1 MRFARRQI
9 VPGIAFGSANSFP
22 GVDYSMPFQLES
34 NYRPRGDQGQA
45 IAKLLKSVEAGNRHQ
60 TLLGVTGSGKTFTIA
75 NVIRELDRPTLVISH
90 NKTLA
95 AQLYSEFKQFFPRNA
110 VEYFVSYFDYY
121 QPEAY
126 IPRSDTYIEKDSS
139 INEEIERLRL
149 AATSALLSRRD
160 TIVVASVS
168 CIYGITSPEDYLQ
181 MLLTV
186 KSGQQLSREAVLGR
200 LIDMLYERN
209 DVNFARGRF
218 RVRGDVVEV
227 YPGSA
232 DEEGIRL
239 EFFGDEI
246 ESITRFDPLTGHAHE
261 SLSVI
266 TFFPAKQ
273 FVTPADK
280 LNRALRTIREELEQR
295 IVELESQNKLLE
307 AQRLRMRTEYDLEM
321 LQEMGFCNG
330 IENYSRHLSG
340 RPPGSK
346 PYTIIDFF
354 PKDLLVVI
362 DESHATIPQIG
373 GMYEG
378 DRSRKTVLVNYGFRL
393 PSALDNRPLNFDE
406 FMKMTNQIIYM
417 SATPAEFEIQNSVV
431 GNNGYIP
438 HRRQR
443 IGERE
448 LVPFVL
454 PGQASPVVG
463 QAPRLPSARSAG
475 GAPALQISRTDQP
488 PEKFDVRTPG
498 APLVVEQII
507 RPTGLLDPKITVKPL
522 KNQIDETID
531 LCRQRVEKGE
541 RVLVTTLTKR
551 TAEDLADYLRD
562 VGLKVRYLHSDIDAI
577 ERVEILRGLRAADF
591 DILVGINLLREGL
604 DLPEVSLVCILDA
617 DKEGFL
623 RSQTSLIQ
631 TAGRAARHVN
641 GEVVL
646 FADTFTQSM
655 DALISISEYR
665 RAKQMDYNE
674 KHGITPQTVRR
685 AVQES
690 LHTILRGR
698 EIAAS
703 VIREA
708 GGDFNV
714 TELLRELQEEMQ
726 EASANLEFERAALLR
741 DQIMEVKSGAG
752 IDKIEPQRRKV
763 RYSSRSRGTGRRRSR
778 V

>member
-1 MRFARRQI
+1 
-9 VPGIAFGSANSFP
+9 
-22 GVDYSMPFQLES
+22 MPFQLES
-34 NYRPRGDQGQA
+34 NYKPRGDQGQA
-45 IAKLLKSVEAGNRHQ
+45 IAKLIKSVETGNRHQ
-60 TLLGVTGSGKTFTIA
+60 TLLGVTGSGKTFSIA
-75 NVIRELDRPTLVISH
+75 NVIQELDRPTLVISH

-126 IPRSDTYIEKDSS
+126 IARSDTYIEKDSS

-149 AATSALLSRRD
+149 AATSALLSRHD

-168 CIYGITSPEDYLQ
+168 CIYGITSPEDYLN

-186 KSGQQLSREAVLGR
+186 KRGQHISRVAVLGR

-209 DVNFARGRF
+209 DMNFARGKF
-218 RVRGDVVEV
+218 RVRGDVVEI
-227 YPGSA
+227 YPATA
-232 DEEGIRL
+232 DEEAIRL

-246 ESITRFDPLTGHAHE
+246 DAITRFDPLTSHAHE
-261 SLSVI
+261 SLGVI
-266 TFFPAKQ
+266 TFYPAKQ

-280 LNRALRTIREELEQR
+280 LNRALRSIREELEAR
-295 IVELESQNKLLE
+295 IVDLEAQGKLLE
-307 AQRLRMRTEYDLEM
+307 AQRLKMRTEYDLEM

-340 RPPGSK
+340 RMPGSK
-346 PYTIIDFF
+346 PFTLLDFF
-354 PKDLLVVI
+354 AKDFLLVI

-378 DRSRKTVLVNYGFRL
+378 DRSRKTVLVEYGFRL
-393 PSALDNRPLNFDE
+393 PSALDNRPLNFKE
-406 FMKMTNQIIYM
+406 FMGMTNQVAYV
-417 SATPAEFEIQNSVV
+417 SATPAEFEIKNSVV
-431 GNNGYIP
+431 GNAGYFP
-438 HRRQR
+438 HKRER
-443 IGERE
+443 IGEEE
-448 LVPFVL
+448 LVPFV
-454 PGQASPVVG
+454 V
-463 QAPRLPSARSAG
+463 AG
-475 GAPALQISRTDQP
+475 EGIDEKRRTPNAEGPTPNGKTIVSRTDQP
-488 PEKFDVRTPG
+488 PEEFDVHTPG
-498 APLVVEQII
+498 MPLVVEQII
-507 RPTGLLDPKITVKPL
+507 RPTGLLDPKITLKPL

-531 LCRQRVEKGE
+531 LCRLRVEKQE

-551 TAEDLADYLRD
+551 TAEDLSDYLRD
-562 VGLKVRYLHSDIDAI
+562 VGLKVRYLHSDIDTI

-631 TAGRAARHVN
+631 TAGRSARHIN

-646 FADTFTQSM
+646 FADIMTDSM
-655 DALISISEYR
+655 QALISISKYR

-698 EIAAS
+698 EIASS
-703 VIREA
+703 VINEV
-708 GGDFNV
+708 GGNFDL
-714 TELLRELQEEMQ
+714 TELLRELEDEMQ
-726 EASANLEFERAALLR
+726 RASANLEFERAALLR
-741 DQIMEVKSGAG
+741 DQIMEVKSGTG
-752 IDKIEPQRRKV
+752 LSKIEPKRRPVKYT
-763 RYSSRSRGTGRRRSR
+763 RNSGRRRSR

>member
-1 MRFARRQI
+1 M
-9 VPGIAFGSANSFP
+9 S
-22 GVDYSMPFQLES
+22 YELES
-34 NYRPRGDQGQA
+34 SYRPRGDQGQA

-75 NVIRELDRPTLVISH
+75 NVIRALDRPTLIISH

-149 AATSALLSRRD
+149 SATSALLSRRD

-168 CIYGITSPEDYLQ
+168 CIYGVTSPEDYLR

-186 KSGQQLSREAVLGR
+186 KRGQQISREAVLGR
-200 LIDMLYERN
+200 LVDMLYERN
-209 DVNFARGRF
+209 DVSFGRGKF

-227 YPGSA
+227 YPATA
-232 DEEGIRL
+232 DEEAVRL

-246 ESITRFDPLTGHAHE
+246 DAITRFDPLTGHAHE
-261 SLSVI
+261 SLGVM

-280 LNRALRTIREELEQR
+280 LNRALISIRTELDQR
-295 IVELESQNKLLE
+295 IIQLESQGRLLE
-307 AQRLRMRTEYDLEM
+307 AQRLKMRTEYDLEM

-346 PYTIIDFF
+346 PFTLLDFF
-354 PKDLLVVI
+354 PKDFLLVI

-378 DRSRKTVLVNYGFRL
+378 DKSRKTVLVEYGFRL
-393 PSALDNRPLNFDE
+393 PSALDNRPLNFSE
-406 FMKMTNQIIYM
+406 FMVMANQLVYV
-417 SATPAEFEIQNSVV
+417 SATPAEFEIKNSIV
-431 GNNGYIP
+431 GNKGYYP
-438 HRRQR
+438 HKRAR
-443 IGERE
+443 IGEEE
-448 LVPFVL
+448 LVPFV
-454 PGQASPVVG
+454 V
-463 QAPRLPSARSAG
+463 AG
-475 GAPALQISRTDQP
+475 GTGFRPSGDVQPQVPPLSRTDQP
-488 PEKFDVRTPG
+488 PEEFDVHTPG

-507 RPTGLLDPKITVKPL
+507 RPTGLLDPKITLKEL
-522 KNQIDETID
+522 KNQIDDTIE
-531 LCRQRVEKGE
+531 LCRQRVERQE

-551 TAEDLADYLRD
+551 TAEDLSDYLRD
-562 VGLKVRYLHSDIDAI
+562 VGLKVRYLHSDIDTI
-577 ERVEILRGLRAADF
+577 ERVEILRGLRAAEF

-631 TAGRAARHVN
+631 TAGRAARHIN

-646 FADTFTQSM
+646 FADTVTQSM
-655 DALISISEYR
+655 QALISISDYR
-665 RAKQMDYNE
+665 RSKQMEYNE

-703 VIREA
+703 VIQEA
-708 GGDFNV
+708 GGDFNL
-714 TELLRELQEEMQ
+714 TELLRELEEEMQ
-726 EASANLEFERAALLR
+726 QASANLEFERAALLR
-741 DQIMEVKSGAG
+741 DQIMEVKSGTG
-752 IDKIEPQRRKV
+752 LTKIEPKRKAV
-763 RYSSRSRGTGRRRSR
+763 KYTRGSGRRRSR